1 MASGE
6 RAKAPPIS
14 LTLRQAVEASKAPA
28 ISRAAA
34 ILRLL
39 STSEEPLGLQ
49 AIAKTLDLV
58 PSTCL
63 HVLRALVAEDFVALD
78 PRTKRYSL
86 EAGVLTLAQHWLR
99 RNRFNDLVQPV
110 LDEISRAFKVTAVG
124 LRIAN
129 GQQSI
134 VVAVSQGDP
143 HLRLTTHVG
152 SFFPAFAGATGRCL
166 AAYGKASEEELGR
179 IFAALDWDNP
189 PSFGEWLRQIEQ
201 TRSQG
206 FAIDKGNY
214 ISGVTVVLA
223 PVWEATAEP
232 SHALIAF
239 GIGDAVKRDRLK
251 ALQLTLLRESQAL
264 TDQLGGRLG

>member
-1 MASGE
+1 MDEVPS
-6 RAKAPPIS
+6 R
-14 LTLRQAVEASKAPA
+14 RVRRAVEASKAPA

-39 STSEEPLGLQ
+39 STSEGPLALQ
-49 AIAKTLDLV
+49 TIANTLDLV

-78 PRTKRYSL
+78 AKTKRYSL
-86 EAGVLTLAQHWLR
+86 EAGVLVLAQHWLR

-110 LDEISRAFKVTAVG
+110 LDRISREYKVTAVG
-124 LRIAN
+124 LRIASSE
-129 GQQSI
+129 QSI

-143 HLRLTTHVG
+143 QLRLTTHVG

-166 AAYGKASEEELGR
+166 AAYKDWSESDLR
-179 IFAALDWDNP
+179 AVFANLEWDNP
-189 PSFGEWLRQIEQ
+189 PSFDEWLRQVEQ
-201 TRSQG
+201 TRGQG

-223 PVWEATAEP
+223 PVWETP
-232 SHALIAF
+232 SDMGHALIAF
-239 GIGDAVKRDRLK
+239 GIGDAVKRERLK
-251 ALQLTLLRESQAL
+251 SLQLAIVQESQAL
-264 TDQLGGRLG
+264 TKQLQNGNI